1 MTAKPGSPRRHVVG
15 RSTEGETASG
25 VSHPHVAAR
34 FQEPHRYPKGIP
46 DEILDNEVDHRSPV
60 NGDKG
65 LRFKPVSGL
74 ADADFDELVF
84 KRP

>member
-1 MTAKPGSPRRHVVG
+1 MTTYAQPFLCLWCTRLHG
-15 RSTEGETASG
+15 RDDGPMPTELACN
-25 VSHPHVAAR
+25 A
-34 FQEPHRYPKGIP
+34 YPKGIP
-46 DEILDNEVDHRSPV
+46 DEILDNEVDHREPV

-74 ADADFDELVF
+74 AHADFDTMVF

>member
-1 MTAKPGSPRRHVVG
+1 MP
-15 RSTEGETASG
+15 TELACD
-25 VSHPHVAAR
+25 A
-34 FQEPHRYPKGIP
+34 YPKGIP